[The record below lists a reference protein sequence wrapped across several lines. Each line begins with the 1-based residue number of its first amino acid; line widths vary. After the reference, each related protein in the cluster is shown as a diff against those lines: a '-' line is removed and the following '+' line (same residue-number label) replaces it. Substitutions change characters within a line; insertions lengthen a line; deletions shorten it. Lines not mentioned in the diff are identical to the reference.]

1 MADPKLLS
9 VQQIAAHNSI
19 KDCWIVVDGQVW
31 DITDFVSEHP
41 GGAGS
46 ESFNG
51 H

>member
-1 MADPKLLS
+1 MAEPKLLS
-9 VQQIAAHNSI
+9 AKQVAAHHSI

-31 DITDFVSEHP
+31 DITDFTPEHP

-46 ESFNG
+46 EYFNG